1 MSEFQEALMYVLKN
15 KKLIKALIQREIFK
29 KDGRRTASVGDHSP
43 RFADQIKGGSTV
55 IVSVIQK

>member
-1 MSEFQEALMYVLKN
+1 MYVLKN